1 MIKKFREYF
10 KESISFPTSEDQ
22 IVQLC
27 KKYKIKNYSINTDL
41 SIDVDGD
48 ADLNNLKLTSLPL
61 KFSIVI
67 GDFYCH
73 SNQLTSLEGSPREV
87 GVRFYCQFNQLTT
100 LEGGPIEVRGDFS
113 CSNNQLTSLEGSPRE
128 VGGNFDCYNNNQL
141 TSLKGSPREV
151 GGYFDCRNSK
161 LNTLEG
167 GPREVGG
174 RFTCSYNPVGEILNK
189 FPEDLKKVLNVWDDF
204 DVVRNGNEL
213 SAYRFKELY
222 LYMTGEEF
230 KGDMKFRGYKVVE

>member
-73 SNQLTSLEGSPREV
+73 S
-87 GVRFYCQFNQLTT
+87 
-100 LEGGPIEVRGDFS
+100 
-113 CSNNQLTSLEGSPRE
+113 NQLTSLEGSPRE